1 MGRRFVKKIG
11 KIAGSR
17 NVILAV
23 PLEQNSMTMKNACLL
38 FLLASGFSGCVST
51 SLPSVVIPE
60 YPGSFDAGLSFGLI
74 GFQADVQYA
83 VGSTLV
89 AGGAY
94 SLYTGPGPVNYG
106 EARLGA
112 VVRNRSR
119 MLTAVFGHGKFNL
132 NIGFPTGGLD
142 NSVDRYYGHFHK
154 ASLAWN
160 HQHPFKRGIF
170 GIVLQAA
177 TWWGT
182 GSGVCGDP
190 SCYQEFHNRR
200 FKLPLSVTPIFYL
213 RVGQEQGMTISGGAT
228 LSLRSSTAG
237 GFGDADFFLN
247 PAVVAVGWVVP
258 VR

>member
-1 MGRRFVKKIG
+1 
-11 KIAGSR
+11 
-17 NVILAV
+17 
-23 PLEQNSMTMKNACLL
+23 MKYACLL
-38 FLLASGFSGCVST
+38 TFFACCFSACVST
-51 SLPSVVIPE
+51 SLPSVIIPE
-60 YPGSFDAGLSFGLI
+60 RPGSFDAGLSLGLI

-112 VVRNRSR
+112 VLRNRSR
-119 MLTAVFGHGKFNL
+119 MLTAAFGHGKFNL

-142 NSVDRYYGHFHK
+142 SGVDRYYGHFHK

-160 HQHPFKRGIF
+160 HQRPFKRGIF

-182 GSGVCGDP
+182 GSGVCGSP
-190 SCYQEFHNRR
+190 GCHNEFHNRR
-200 FKLPLSVTPIFYL
+200 FTLPLSLTPMFYL
-213 RVGQEQGMTISGGAT
+213 RVGKEREMAISGGAT
-228 LSLRSSTAG
+228 LSLRSSTVG
-237 GFGDADFFLN
+237 GLGDADFFLN